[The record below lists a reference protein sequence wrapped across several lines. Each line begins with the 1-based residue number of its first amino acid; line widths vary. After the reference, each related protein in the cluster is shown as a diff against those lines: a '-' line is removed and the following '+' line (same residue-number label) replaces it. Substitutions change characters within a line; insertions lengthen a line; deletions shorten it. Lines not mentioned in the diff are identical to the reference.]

1 MMSYLK
7 AVFFI
12 LICMAVGAGIA
23 EWFVFVLRLDLGAAG
38 GFALAMTPIAM
49 LAAIP
54 FRKAFAA
61 RKEKH

>member
-1 MMSYLK
+1 MKAYLK
-7 AVFFI
+7 ALFFI
-12 LICMAVGAGIA
+12 LLCMAFGAGIG
-23 EWFVFVLRLDLGAAG
+23 EWFAFVLRLDLGPVS
-38 GFALAMTPIAM
+38 GFSLAMTPVAM